1 MTKKSEIKTTPIMPS
16 QMVLPTVDMEYL
28 FRFEGTLAGLE
39 KGLHNDDDPEEI
51 AMQTI
56 EVARD
61 FYDADWC
68 GLISG
73 DMDAGIFYPYWWVN
87 RAEGRMAQTKF
98 DEFEFLQDYDT
109 WTHALLHGE
118 NVVLNGL
125 EQRKA
130 GVTGSEFRH
139 YQKMD
144 AGISSDVL
152 QNHNGSGAE
161 GPENFILCKK
171 NLPAAHCGRDAD

>member
-1 MTKKSEIKTTPIMPS
+1 MPHMTKKSEIKTTPIMPA
-16 QMVLPTVDMEYL
+16 QMVLPTVDMQYL
-28 FRFEGTLAGLE
+28 YRFERTLAGLE

-73 DMDAGIFYPYWWVN
+73 DLDAGIFYPYWWVN

-125 EQRKA
+125 EQRK
-130 GVTGSEFRH
+130 V
-139 YQKMD
+139 
-144 AGISSDVL
+144 
-152 QNHNGSGAE
+152 
-161 GPENFILCKK
+161 
-171 NLPAAHCGRDAD
+171 

>member
-1 MTKKSEIKTTPIMPS
+1 MNYSE
-16 QMVLPTVDMEYL
+16 LL
-28 FRFEGTLAGLE
+28 HLARAGVIFVRWSLRTALIF
-39 KGLHNDDDPEEI
+39 GAYEI

-68 GLISG
+68 GLING
-73 DMDAGIFYPYWWVN
+73 DLDAGIFYPYWWVN

-98 DEFEFLQDYDT
+98 DEFEFLKDYDT
-109 WTHALLHGE
+109 WMHALLHGE

-125 EQRKA
+125 GQKH
-130 GVTGSEFRH
+130 GSMTGSEFRH

-144 AGISSDVL
+144 VQSVIGIPL
-152 QNHNGSGAE
+152 FYHK
-161 GPENFILCKK
+161 PC
-171 NLPAAHCGRDAD
+171 